1 MKWGNPRL
9 KPLLL
14 LCLCFRGKNTGQGGW
29 KLEFASRLFQR
40 LWVVRS
46 QMPTAIGSWC
56 IGISMC
62 GEVPWDW
69 LLKCKVF
76 FNVSSPSS
84 GQSTNSLPPR
94 PQHDSLMFLHL
105 TLSVWDSV
113 TESQTLATDPALF
126 NNLCFLLCFIVEP
139 HPTAKGSHLLAFTLA
154 APSIWVTRPL
164 LHLTLSTLSLEQQSN
179 LISSGEAILP
189 ARCPVTA
196 HVAWLG
202 QCPDTSLVPPW
213 ACECLQD
220 WTMALPIS
228 VHLHLVLRHLK
239 HVVLSRYFPEWM
251 TDWMNDSINYK
262 VVVPL
267 SRNQFPHL

>member
-1 MKWGNPRL
+1 MKLGNPRL
-9 KPLLL
+9 KPSLLL
-14 LCLCFRGKNTGQGGW
+14 PLCFRGKNTGQGGW

-40 LWVVRS
+40 LWAVRS

-56 IGISMC
+56 TGISMC

-69 LLKCKVF
+69 WLKCKVF

-84 GQSTNSLPPR
+84 GQSTISLPRAPSVT
-94 PQHDSLMFLHL
+94 PWCSFIWHYQVE
-105 TLSVWDSV
+105 TLSLSLK
-113 TESQTLATDPALF
+113 LATDLALF

-139 HPTAKGSHLLAFTLA
+139 HPTANGSHLFAFTLA

-164 LHLTLSTLSLEQQSN
+164 LHLTLSTLSLEHQSN

-189 ARCPVTA
+189 AQCPVTA
-196 HVAWLG
+196 QVAWLG

-213 ACECLQD
+213 VRECLQD
-220 WTMALPIS
+220 WTMALPIPI
-228 VHLHLVLRHLK
+228 HLHLVLRHLK
-239 HVVLSRYFPEWM
+239 HVVPSKYFPEWM

-262 VVVPL
+262 AVVPL
-267 SRNQFPHL
+267 SRNQFPYL